1 MTNATS
7 PLKVAAFA
15 SPAFALAA
23 LGLPIVAILPPLYAE
38 LGISLTAVGTI
49 FMLARFFDVFTDPV
63 FGVLGDRVRTSWG
76 RRRPAIVVGVPI
88 ILLGAYGVFF
98 PADPATESTLL
109 LSLLVLY
116 VGWTLL
122 AIAHT
127 AWASELS
134 GDYDQRTRIMGAVQ
148 FFGLLGAVG
157 VLALPAALD
166 ALEPEGGMRMR
177 SAAMGWL
184 IMIALP
190 LLFGVAV
197 ISTREPELRSP
208 VKLPWQTAWRSILT
222 NRALRRLLLADL
234 LLGLQGGINGAVH
247 FFFVIQVLKLPQAAS
262 LFLVLIFVTGL
273 VFVPV
278 FVWLSGRLGK
288 HQTLCL
294 GALQSTIATGLFFV
308 VPDSSFWWV
317 FWLFVLVGVNFGAK
331 DLLMRSIMADVI
343 DQDRVNVGADRS
355 ALYYSMLTLTSK
367 VGAALAVGIIYPML
381 DWVGFD
387 PAGENAQSTLDAVR
401 LVVAASPTLVTASV
415 AIIMW
420 RFPIG
425 REEQQAL
432 RARIEADA
440 KSAP

>member
-1 MTNATS
+1 MPDSNN
-7 PLKVAAFA
+7 PLSVAAFA

-23 LGLPIVAILPPLYAE
+23 LGLPIIAILPPLYAE

-49 FMLARFFDVFTDPV
+49 FMIARFFDVFTDPV
-63 FGVLGDRVRTSWG
+63 FGVLGDRIRTPWG

-98 PADPATESTLL
+98 PAEPADESTLL

-134 GDYDQRTRIMGAVQ
+134 GDYDRRTRIMGALQ
-148 FFGLLGAVG
+148 LFGLFGAVA
-157 VLALPAALD
+157 VLALPALLD
-166 ALEPEGGMRMR
+166 AIDPEGGMRMR

-190 LLFGVAV
+190 LLFGLAV
-197 ISTREPELRSP
+197 VSTKEPELRSP
-208 VKLPWQTAWRSILT
+208 VKLPWQTAWRSILE
-222 NRALRRLLLADL
+222 NHALRRLLLADL

-262 LFLVLIFVTGL
+262 LYLVVIFLTGL
-273 VFVPV
+273 LFVPF
-278 FVWLSGRLGK
+278 FVWLSGRFGK
-288 HQTLCL
+288 HQTLCV
-294 GALQSTIATGLFFV
+294 GALQSTLATALFFV

-331 DLLMRSIMADVI
+331 DLLMRSMMADVI

-367 VGAALAVGIIYPML
+367 VGAALAVGVIYPML

-387 PAGENAQSTLDAVR
+387 PTRENAQSTLDAVR
-401 LVVAASPTLVTASV
+401 IVVAASPTLVTASV

-425 REEQQAL
+425 RAEQQAL
-432 RARIEADA
+432 RARIEAGA
-440 KSAP
+440 